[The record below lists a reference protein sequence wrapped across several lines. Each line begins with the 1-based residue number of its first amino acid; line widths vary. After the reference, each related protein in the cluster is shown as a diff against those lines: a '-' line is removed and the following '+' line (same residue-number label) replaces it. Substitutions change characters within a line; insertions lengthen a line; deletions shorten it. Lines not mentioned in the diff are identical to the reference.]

1 MAIITT
7 RAAKGMALTHN
18 EVDDNFTNLNNA
30 FSTIFVI
37 NTFTLT
43 NQALAA
49 TDFGSLGSSN
59 ILQETLGRFNK
70 VRLTCRVAT
79 ASASINTPI
88 LYVQYAPDGTAWT
101 TIGSGADLDVIDLSS
116 AGQKET
122 AWIDLPAAAISD
134 NVYFRIAQ
142 SGGDG
147 VADPIVRGVCYQF
160 KYA

>member
-1 MAIITT
+1 M
-7 RAAKGMALTHN
+7 THN

-37 NTFTLT
+37 NTITLT
-43 NQALAA
+43 NQVQAESDL
-49 TDFGSLGSSN
+49 GSQGSSN
-59 ILQETLGRFNK
+59 IVQETLGRFNK
-70 VRLTCRVAT
+70 VRLTCRVST

-88 LYVQYAPDGTAWT
+88 LYVQYSPDATAWT
-101 TIGSGADLDVIDLSS
+101 TIGSGAGVDVIGLSS
-116 AGQKET
+116 TGQKET
-122 AWIDLPAAAISD
+122 AWLSLPAAAISD

-147 VADPIVRGVCYQF
+147 VADPIVRGLCYQF